1 MKIEISVISNGY
13 LVSAA
18 AGPSADDPLG
28 QCNNLPVT
36 FADTRE
42 AVCGLIAEQV
52 LKMPEPGRAA

>member
-1 MKIEISVISNGY
+1 MKIEIRVITNGY
-13 LVSAA
+13 LVTAA

-28 QCNNLPVT
+28 DCGGFPET

-52 LKMPEPGRAA
+52 LKMPEPGRTA